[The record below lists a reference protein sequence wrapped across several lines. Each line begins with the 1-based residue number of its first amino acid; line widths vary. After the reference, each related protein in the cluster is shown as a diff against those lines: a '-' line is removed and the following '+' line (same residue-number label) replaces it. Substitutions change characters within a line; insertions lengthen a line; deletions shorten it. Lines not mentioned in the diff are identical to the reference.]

1 MIESRWI
8 TRWPELFAGLTDT
21 QVRGVVQAI
30 DNNVLEGWEPQR
42 ADVDLLTR
50 SARGELTDAEV
61 IAEAVAMAAKAGV
74 EPAACLA
81 GINSGS
87 GRSAISEVKPR

>member
-1 MIESRWI
+1 MIESRW
-8 TRWPELFAGLTDT
+8 TSCWPELFAGLTDT

-30 DNNVLEGWEPQR
+30 ENNVLEGWDPQR

-61 IAEAVAMAAKAGV
+61 IAEAVGMARGV
-74 EPAACLA
+74 RAAHA
-81 GINSGS
+81 FG
-87 GRSAISEVKPR
+87 